1 MNDKFGSY
9 KDWIIKSLG
18 DDRFEVNGYRVT
30 YNDEEEFGTFEYY
43 DEAMRYINQYIK
55 ENNPQVET
63 PEERAARELREKAIK
78 RENKINQ
85 ILGE

>member
-18 DDRFEVNGYRVT
+18 DDRFEDGYRVT